1 MSIEA
6 RNLAAG
12 VSVGEN
18 ESACPCCRAGKPHAV
33 HSNPYAECRCLG
45 ACLLEDVAARV
56 ARTVRSG
63 GGP

>member
-1 MSIEA
+1 
-6 RNLAAG
+6 
-12 VSVGEN
+12 VGEN